1 MKSASWLVTYAKA
14 QLGRPYW
21 YGCFG
26 QKANAALYNSKKRQY
41 PSYYTATDYASQYGK
56 KVHDCAGLIKGALW
70 CSSVDGTPSYN
81 ASEDYNANRFYLKAT
96 SKGPISSF
104 PNVPGMLVFKGTDKN
119 KNHIGVY
126 IGSGK
131 VIEAKGHKYGVVES
145 SISSGW
151 KYWGKCNLINYEGTA
166 SQAPAQAPAQAQQ
179 APATS
184 TPSGYTSAELQAA
197 RDCIKGRYGNGMAR
211 RNNLQR
217 AGFNYTR
224 VQNLVNAIL
233 RGEVK

>member
-1 MKSASWLVTYAKA
+1 MKSANWLVQYAKA
-14 QLGRPYW
+14 QINRPYW

-26 QKANAALYNSKKRQY
+26 QTGSAALYRSKKAQY

-70 CSSVDGTPSYN
+70 CSTVDGTPTYN
-81 ASEDYNANRFYLKAT
+81 ANEDYNANRFYINAT
-96 SKGPISSF
+96 SKGPISSL
-104 PNVPGMLVFKGTDKN
+104 PDVPGMLVFKGTDKN

-151 KYWGKCNLINYEGTA
+151 KYWGKCNLINYANTSPA
-166 SQAPAQAPAQAQQ
+166 PAPAQPAK
-179 APATS
+179 PVNNT
-184 TPSGYTSAELQAA
+184 GYTDLEIQAA
-197 RDCIKGRYGNGMAR
+197 RDCIRGRYGNGMTR
-211 RNNLQR
+211 RNNLTR
-217 AGFNYTR
+217 AGFNYSR
-224 VQNLVNAIL
+224 VQACVNKIL
-233 RGEVK
+233 RGGIR

>member
-1 MKSASWLVTYAKA
+1 MLSSLASPMNPQV
-14 QLGRPYW
+14 
-21 YGCFG
+21 
-26 QKANAALYNSKKRQY
+26 
-41 PSYYTATDYASQYGK
+41 
-56 KVHDCAGLIKGALW
+56 
-70 CSSVDGTPSYN
+70 
-81 ASEDYNANRFYLKAT
+81 
-96 SKGPISSF
+96 
-104 PNVPGMLVFKGTDKN
+104 
-119 KNHIGVY
+119 
-126 IGSGK
+126 
-131 VIEAKGHKYGVVES
+131 EAKGHKYGVVES

-166 SQAPAQAPAQAQQ
+166 SQAPAQAQQ
-179 APATS
+179 APAAS

>member
-1 MKSASWLVTYAKA
+1 MKNISWLITYAKA

-26 QKANAALYNSKKRQY
+26 QTANAALYNSKKKQY
-41 PSYYTATDYASQYGK
+41 PSQYTATDFSKQYGK

-70 CSSVDGTPSYN
+70 CSSVDGSPAYN
-81 ASEDYNANRFYLKAT
+81 ANEDYNANRFYLNAT
-96 SKGPISSF
+96 SKGPISSL

-151 KYWGKCNLINYEGTA
+151 KYWGKCNLFNYDATFSAPTTA
-166 SQAPAQAPAQAQQ
+166 PTTALASNNA
-179 APATS
+179 
-184 TPSGYTSAELQAA
+184 SGYSARELQAA
-197 RDCIKGRYGNGMAR
+197 RDCIRGRYGNGMTR
-211 RNNLQR
+211 RNNLIR
-217 AGFNYTR
+217 AGFDYNR
-224 VQNLVNAIL
+224 VQNLVNKIL
-233 RGEVK
+233 RGEIK